1 MMILLADDERDEVGA
16 EIARQE
22 VRTSGEIVAVL
33 AAQSGSY
40 RLLPLFLA
48 AFLALLVPLILLYLP
63 GLSEGAWVVWSA
75 DKIYFFQLIVFVILA
90 FLFSLRPIRYWIVPR
105 SLKRKWARAHALEQ
119 FAAQEMHNT
128 EGRTGVMIFVSV
140 VERYA
145 EILAD
150 QAIYE
155 KVPKDEWQDIVGK
168 LVAQIKK
175 KNPKQGFVVAIKS
188 AGELLHTHFPPG
200 TGDDN
205 ELPNHLIVI
214 E

>member
-1 MMILLADDERDEVGA
+1 MILLPDSDREEIGA

-22 VRTSGEIVAVL
+22 ERTSGEIVAVL

-48 AFLALLVPLILLYLP
+48 AFIALLIPLLLLYLP
-63 GLSEGAWVVWSA
+63 GLSEGRWVVWSA
-75 DKIYFFQLIVFVILA
+75 DKIYFVQLIVFVILA
-90 FLFSLRPIRYWIVPR
+90 FLLSVRPIRYWIVPD
-105 SLKRKWARAHALEQ
+105 SLKIKWARAHALEQ
-119 FAAQEMHNT
+119 FASQEMHT
-128 EGRTGVMIFVSV
+128 TQGRTGVMIFVSV

-155 KVPKDEWQDIVGK
+155 KVSKDEWQHIVAD
-168 LVAQIKK
+168 LVAQIQKK
-175 KNPKQGFVVAIKS
+175 DPKNGFVEAVKR

-200 TGDDN
+200 TEDDN